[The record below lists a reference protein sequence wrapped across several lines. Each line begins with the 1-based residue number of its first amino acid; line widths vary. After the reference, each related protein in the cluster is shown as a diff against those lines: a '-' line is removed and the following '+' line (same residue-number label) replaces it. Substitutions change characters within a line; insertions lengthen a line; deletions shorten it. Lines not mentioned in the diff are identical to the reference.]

1 MKLGGGSFRNQEL
14 ARRAFGMPRTIN
26 DIGRSPKLPR
36 ALRRLLS
43 PYTGAQHR
51 GDGQDG
57 AYLEAAAQKRVRKQ
71 SRRALEVHGA
81 FYALAA

>member
-1 MKLGGGSFRNQEL
+1 MKLGGFRNPAVSPL
-14 ARRAFGMPRTIN
+14 RLSRPSA
-26 DIGRSPKLPR
+26 PKLPR
-36 ALRRLLS
+36 ALRRMLS
-43 PYTGAQHR
+43 PYTGARSR